1 MENSSGS
8 FTNLSNS
15 SIFSSS
21 DPKDTNTKQQH
32 HPNFQPHHYPLNY
45 PPPHIHPNF
54 HSHYPHNINPFLGPS
69 YPSLSPT
76 PASYHGGPYP
86 GNIGKYLLGVLG
98 GFVGNGPAS
107 PMGSMAFFPGSRGSG
122 SRGDESS
129 PIASSPP
136 ASGPSFPSNHVTEIE
151 EWSDASEDEAEKKG
165 GRIIW
170 NQEDDLCLV
179 SSWLKNS
186 NDPILGNGKKI
197 GRYWKDVA
205 D

>member
-1 MENSSGS
+1 
-8 FTNLSNS
+8 
-15 SIFSSS
+15 
-21 DPKDTNTKQQH
+21 
-32 HPNFQPHHYPLNY
+32 
-45 PPPHIHPNF
+45 
-54 HSHYPHNINPFLGPS
+54 
-69 YPSLSPT
+69 
-76 PASYHGGPYP
+76 
-86 GNIGKYLLGVLG
+86 
-98 GFVGNGPAS
+98 
-107 PMGSMAFFPGSRGSG
+107 MAFFPGSRGSG